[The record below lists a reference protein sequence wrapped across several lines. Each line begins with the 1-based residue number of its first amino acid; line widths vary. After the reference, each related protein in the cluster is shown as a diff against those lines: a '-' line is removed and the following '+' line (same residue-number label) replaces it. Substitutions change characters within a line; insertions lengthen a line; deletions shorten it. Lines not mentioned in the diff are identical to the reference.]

1 MWVQEQTPKRHT
13 CLKDIGLCAQNMRSI
28 LNSMINIIFVCKIWC
43 IMESIICDVWSKCQV
58 TVCLLPLVC
67 ITSCRLLGL
76 NSITYPRGLPI
87 PTQQNYFPH
96 KTCHVSWLHLSQP
109 TCIPTWKLYSGTW
122 EDGIESPLRYMNRA
136 KHEDIYDIELS
147 RYESYNKCV
156 PQISLQKKCGSLSM
170 VLFH

>member
-1 MWVQEQTPKRHT
+1 MFKRQRIVCSKYEKHPKLNDQHI
-13 CLKDIGLCAQNMRSI
+13 CVQNMMYYGVNHWWCLVQVSSDI
-28 LNSMINIIFVCKIWC
+28 VFVAISVHH
-43 IMESIICDVWSKCQV
+43 IMLFVRVE
-58 TVCLLPLVC
+58 LHY
-67 ITSCRLLGL
+67 
-76 NSITYPRGLPI
+76 YPREFSI

-109 TCIPTWKLYSGTW
+109 TCIPTWKLCSGTW
-122 EDGIESPLRYMNRA
+122 KDGIESPLRYMNRA